1 MGFTS
6 SFTQVGHAIA
16 AGLPHPDPQ
25 KPSGATTISEEE
37 EEEEEGWQVAVS
49 SSAAFAVGVV
59 EDAVSAEAAVEG
71 GSAVAISAA
80 AQGSAEGNSTDGDP
94 SFWSEGTVSEDMEN
108 PEVRI
113 GTFPTHK
120 KILFL
125 QPIGI
130 PLFLGKALCKFSR
143 SQSGKGG
150 PSLTDSSKI

>member
-108 PEVRI
+108 LSYP
-113 GTFPTHK
+113 
-120 KILFL
+120 
-125 QPIGI
+125 
-130 PLFLGKALCKFSR
+130 
-143 SQSGKGG
+143 
-150 PSLTDSSKI
+150 